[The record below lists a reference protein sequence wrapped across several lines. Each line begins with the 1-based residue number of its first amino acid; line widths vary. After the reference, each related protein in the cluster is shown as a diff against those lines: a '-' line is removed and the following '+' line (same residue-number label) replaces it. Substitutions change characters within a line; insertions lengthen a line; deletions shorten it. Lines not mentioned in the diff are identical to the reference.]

1 MSDNLSVDTCLNP
14 EITNIVE
21 IKLIKAQFCWGD
33 LAWKDNKGI
42 PKCIPFR
49 EAKIGKF
56 SPSGQDIQK
65 HNFKTTKGCRNESA

>member
-1 MSDNLSVDTCLNP
+1 MADNLSVDACLNP

-21 IKLIKAQFCWGD
+21 IQLIKAQLCWGD

-42 PKCIPFR
+42 PKFIPFR

-56 SPSGQDIQK
+56 SPSGQRKCFKDIQK
-65 HNFKTTKGCRNESA
+65 HNFRTTKGC